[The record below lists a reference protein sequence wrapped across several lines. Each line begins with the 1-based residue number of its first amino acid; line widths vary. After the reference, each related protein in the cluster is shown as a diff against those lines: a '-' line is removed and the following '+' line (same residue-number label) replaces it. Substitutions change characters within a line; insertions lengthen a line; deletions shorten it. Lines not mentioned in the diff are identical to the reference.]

1 MEDLL
6 KALGPFPVV
15 QGIAIGIIVAAIG
28 AVAIRRGWQDSQK
41 NEPSIEDIKSR
52 WELHRS
58 IGHLDK
64 NSFEIVDLLKRGNEI
79 AEQQAAA
86 INRLADIRWNA
97 KQ

>member
-1 MEDLL
+1 MEELL
-6 KALGPFPVV
+6 KALGPWPLV
-15 QGIAIGIIVAAIG
+15 QGIVIGLIVAAIG
-28 AVAIRRGWQDSQK
+28 TWAIRRGWLDSKK

-64 NSFEIVDLLKRGNEI
+64 NSFEIVRLLERSNELTD
-79 AEQQAAA
+79 QLLMA
-86 INRLADIRWNA
+86 INRLADNRWNA